1 MRCRCWPRSGAFW
14 FLAATSCALT
24 ANRGL
29 LVPGLEAGGPPV
41 GGGAGL
47 DVKAR
52 RVTDAMSSYLVRRD
66 DGIIDI
72 KKRVFLDD
80 KILCI
85 IQMK

>member
-29 LVPGLEAGGPPV
+29 RVSGLGAGGPPV
-41 GGGAGL
+41 GGAGL

-52 RVTDAMSSYLVRRD
+52 RVKDAMSSYLIRRD

-80 KILCI
+80 KILCV
-85 IQMK
+85 IQMN

>member
-1 MRCRCWPRSGAFW
+1 MAPQWGR
-14 FLAATSCALT
+14 
-24 ANRGL
+24 
-29 LVPGLEAGGPPV
+29 
-41 GGGAGL
+41 GAGL

-52 RVTDAMSSYLVRRD
+52 RVKDAMSSYLVRRD